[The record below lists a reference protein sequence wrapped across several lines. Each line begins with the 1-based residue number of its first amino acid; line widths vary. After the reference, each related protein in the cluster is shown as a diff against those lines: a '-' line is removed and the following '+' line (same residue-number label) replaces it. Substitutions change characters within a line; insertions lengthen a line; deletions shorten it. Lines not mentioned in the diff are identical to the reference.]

1 MQTLFPLDRAAMQAL
16 RSSAEP
22 ALYDVWKL
30 ERALWLGEGD
40 ARDQNVR
47 ADAVC
52 VMPEPF
58 GIMRGSDELDRLHRI
73 SPYSDVSFAER
84 AFSRARN
91 TVVVAYRAEAIH
103 RTTFEPYSALCSST
117 YAWEG
122 GRLQLLLHQHTSL

>member
-1 MQTLFPLDRAAMQAL
+1 MQTATQLDRVAAEAL
-16 RSSAEP
+16 RHASGP

-40 ARDQNVR
+40 ARDRHVR

-52 VMPEPF
+52 VMPEPY
-58 GIMRGSDELDRLHRI
+58 GILRGSEELGRLHRM

-117 YAWEG
+117 YAWEA

>member
-1 MQTLFPLDRAAMQAL
+1 MTDASALDRAATAAL
-16 RSSAEP
+16 RHASGP

-40 ARDQNVR
+40 ARDRNVR

-58 GIMRGSDELDRLHRI
+58 GILRGSEELHRLHRM
-73 SPYSDVSFAER
+73 SPYSDVEFTER
-84 AFSRARN
+84 AFSRARS
-91 TVVVAYRAEAIH
+91 TVVVAYRADAIH
-103 RTTFEPYSALCSST
+103 RTTYEPYSALCSST

>member
-1 MQTLFPLDRAAMQAL
+1 MTEASALDRAATAAL
-16 RSSAEP
+16 QHASGP

-40 ARDQNVR
+40 ARERNVR

-52 VMPEPF
+52 VMPEPY
-58 GIMRGSDELDRLHRI
+58 GILRGNEELDRLHRM

-84 AFSRARN
+84 AFSKARN
-91 TVVVAYRAEAIH
+91 TVAVAYRAEAVH
-103 RTTFEPYSALCSST
+103 RTTYQPYSALCSST

-122 GRLQLLLHQHTSL
+122 GRLQLLLHQHTSI